1 MNEFLF
7 RIGSYDT
14 EGLAAELAGALRMRT
29 ENLSR
34 QRMPGL
40 WSVSDKLERK
50 ESGKRS
56 GKAMG
61 YLFLIFG
68 IVLLVAG
75 IARPKELFLPL
86 IAGAAAVFA
95 GLSRLLQA
103 GTDKKFLR
111 SAEMLL
117 RGKETPSGPPQEL
130 RFSPLGMML
139 PQNVGGEVVP
149 YSAFE
154 TVVESERLLLLVFGG
169 RVVVLQ
175 KRDLAEGGMEELR
188 ELLMSEIKAY
198 LR

>member
-1 MNEFLF
+1 MEFVF

-14 EGLAAELAGALRMRT
+14 EGLAAELASALRRRT
-29 ENLSR
+29 EDLSR

-50 ESGKRS
+50 ESGKQGS
-56 GKAMG
+56 KAMG
-61 YLFLIFG
+61 YLFLVFG

-75 IARPKELFLPL
+75 IARPKELLLPL

-103 GTDKKFLR
+103 GTDRRFLR

-117 RGKETPSGPPQEL
+117 RGKETPSDPPQEL
-130 RFSPLGMML
+130 RFSAIGMTL
-139 PQNVGGEVVP
+139 PQNVGSELVP

-175 KRDLAEGGMEELR
+175 KRDLAEGSMDELR

-198 LR
+198 LQ